1 MTDSA
6 GGQFISERLA
16 TYFSGISAKDV
27 PDSVL
32 ERARYLMLDVFGCAL
47 AARGEP
53 FAGRFAAALTDMAGA
68 GSRGRAVIGHDL
80 SLPLRDAA
88 MLNGILA
95 HGLDFDDTHASGIA
109 HLSAA
114 VLPTVL
120 ALACEQEV
128 NGEEAL
134 ISYVS
139 GLEAGSRLAGAA
151 PGLFHASGFHP
162 TITIGVF
169 ASAIAAAR
177 ALALDATGFQR
188 AQGFAL
194 SMAGGTLQ
202 FVEDGAWTKRLHPG
216 WAASA
221 GIAAAIMARQDFPT
235 PAQVYEGR
243 FGLFN
248 AFLGEQRMVKVDL
261 AGICADLGK
270 TWRLMEIAVKP
281 FPICHFNH
289 ACADAAITLHRRL
302 AETDLGIDQVERIEA
317 IVPEGVM
324 PSVCVPIEA
333 KRRPVTDYE
342 AKFSIPYTVAA
353 GLLWGR
359 LGLSELRDEAIRDP
373 RMRSL
378 MQRVDCIT
386 DPASTFPRHYT
397 GEVALKLVDGRRLTV
412 REEINRGHPE
422 RPLETRDI
430 RAKYRANAALW
441 FHEADALEL
450 ERAILGIEV
459 LKNMRELEPVLSL
472 RTRHAGNEMEAHT
485 T

>member
-1 MTDSA
+1 MADNA
-6 GGQFISERLA
+6 GGQYISELLA
-16 TYFSGISAKDV
+16 TYFSGVSATDV
-27 PDSVL
+27 PGPVL
-32 ERARYLMLDVFGCAL
+32 DRARYLMLDVLGCAL

-53 FAGRFAAALTDMAGA
+53 FAGRFVTAVSDMAGI
-68 GSRGRAVIGHDL
+68 GNSGRVVIGHDL
-80 SLPLRDAA
+80 SLPMRDAA

-120 ALACEQEV
+120 ALGGEQSID
-128 NGEEAL
+128 GEAAL
-134 ISYVS
+134 LSYLM

-151 PGLFHASGFHP
+151 PGLLHASGFHP

-177 ALALDATGFQR
+177 VLELDAAGFQR

-221 GIAAAIMARQDFPT
+221 GIAAAIMARQDIPT

-248 AFLGEQRMVKVDL
+248 AFLGKARMDEVDL

-289 ACADAAITLHRRL
+289 ACADASITLHRRL
-302 AETDLGIDQVERIEA
+302 AKSGVGIDQVERIEA

-333 KRRPVTDYE
+333 KRRPVTEYE
-342 AKFSIPYTVAA
+342 AKFSIPYAVAA

-359 LGLSELRDEAIRDP
+359 LGLAELSDEAIRDP

-378 MQRVDCIT
+378 MQRVNCLA
-386 DPASTFPRHYT
+386 DPGSTFPRHYT
-397 GEVALKLVDGRRLTV
+397 GEVAIRLVDGRRLTA
-412 REEINRGHPE
+412 REEVNRGHPE

-430 RAKYRANAALW
+430 QAKYRANAALW
-441 FHEADALEL
+441 FHEADTLEL
-450 ERAILGIEV
+450 ERAILAIEAQEN
-459 LKNMRELEPVLSL
+459 LRDLEPNLSP
-472 RTRHAGNEMEAHT
+472 RTRLAGNSMEAQT
-485 T
+485 A